1 MSQEKHMESR
11 IKYLFFPKS
20 VAVIGASR
28 SPGKIGHEILR
39 NIVEYGFKGRVYP
52 VNPRADKILELK
64 CYKSIL
70 EVPDEVDLAVI
81 SIPAKFVPAV
91 LEECGKKGVKAAA
104 IISSGFKEVGN
115 VELEERIVEIA
126 RKYGIRFI
134 GPNIFGVYS
143 APSKLNATFGP
154 TEVLAGKIAFITQS
168 GALGIALMGWTIF
181 AGIGLSAVVS
191 LGNKADVDEADLL
204 KYFVNDEHT
213 KVVLIYMEGLNNGRR
228 FMEAA
233 MHCSLKKPIIVIKA
247 GRSERGARAVASHT
261 GSLAGSDVFYDVAF
275 KQCGVLRAL
284 NVEEAFDWAR
294 AFTELPEPKGDNVV
308 IITNGGGIGV
318 MATDACSDYGLNL
331 MELPRDL
338 IEEFKKCMPPFG
350 SPKNPVDLTGQAAY
364 DEYSRAL
371 KVAFSDDRIHSIILL
386 FCQTAVVDPPK
397 LSEVISDIV
406 REYKHCKPI
415 VACYIGGEECQKA
428 MRILEQNGIP
438 AYPTPERAV
447 SSLAAIYRWAKWK
460 KKMLKKLKGK

>member
-1 MSQEKHMESR
+1 MSQEEHVKSN

-39 NIVEYGFKGRVYP
+39 NIIEYGYEGKIYP
-52 VNPRADKILELK
+52 VNPKADEILGLK

-70 EVPDEVDLAVI
+70 EIPEPVDLAVI
-81 SIPAKFVPAV
+81 SIPAKYVPVA

-104 IISSGFKEVGN
+104 IISSGFKEIGN
-115 VELEERIVEIA
+115 VELENKIVEIA

-134 GPNIFGVYS
+134 GPNIFGVFS

-154 TEVLAGKIAFITQS
+154 TKVLPGKIAFITQS

-204 KYFVNDEHT
+204 EYFVDDEHT
-213 KVVLIYMEGLNNGRR
+213 KVVLIYMEGLDNGRR

-233 MHCSLKKPIIVIKA
+233 AKCSLKKPIIVIKA

-294 AFTELPEPKGDNVV
+294 AFTALPEPKGDNVV

-331 MELPRDL
+331 MEFPEDL
-338 IEEFKKCMPPFG
+338 MNEFRKCMPPFG

-364 DEYSRAL
+364 DEYAKAL
-371 KVAFSDDRIHSIILL
+371 EVALSDDRIHSIILL

-397 LSEVISDIV
+397 LSEVIADV
-406 REYKHCKPI
+406 VKKHGSRKPV
-415 VACYIGGEECQKA
+415 VACYIGGEECQKG
-428 MRILEQNGIP
+428 MKILEQNGIP
-438 AYPTPERAV
+438 SYPTPERAV
-447 SSLAAIYRWAKWK
+447 LALAAVYRWVKWK
-460 KKMLKKLKGK
+460 KKMLKKLGTK